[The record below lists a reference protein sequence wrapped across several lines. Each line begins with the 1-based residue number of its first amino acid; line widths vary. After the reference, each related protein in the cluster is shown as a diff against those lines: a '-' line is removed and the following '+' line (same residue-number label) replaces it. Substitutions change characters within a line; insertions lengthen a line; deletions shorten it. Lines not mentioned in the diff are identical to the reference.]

1 MYQVDSMYEA
11 MVDAVLEARAEGKAT
26 RWMACAAWWLG
37 RQQIFGAHAF
47 WQALAAKVTSTLPT
61 ADRDAIVAQL
71 SGAEAALIASVT
83 DWPEVPDMV
92 TRYVAAWT
100 PAEPDLAVLKADAL
114 RQIDAS
120 AETYRLQLLTG
131 GSGQS
136 MAYTQKLDEARA
148 FVANPE
154 IDPAEVPHV
163 IAEAAATGM
172 TPADKAAQIIATFD
186 AWVQISAG
194 IEAKRAAAKLAV
206 EAAETAA
213 EVTTAA
219 YVDWA
224 GGAE

>member
-47 WQALAAKVTSTLPT
+47 WQALAAKATSTLPT
-61 ADRDAIVAQL
+61 AERDAIAEQL
-71 SGAEAALIASVT
+71 SVAEAGLIASVT
-83 DWPEVPDMV
+83 DWPEVPEIV
-92 TRYVAAWT
+92 TRFVAAWE

-114 RQIDAS
+114 RRIDVA
-120 AETYRLQLLTG
+120 AENYRLQFLTG

-154 IDPAEVPHV
+154 IDPVEIPHV

-186 AWVQISAG
+186 AWVLISAG
-194 IEAKRAAAKLAV
+194 IEARRAAAKLAV
-206 EAAETAA
+206 EAATTAEAVTAA
-213 EVTTAA
+213 AT
-219 YVDWA
+219 VDWSA
-224 GGAE
+224 P